1 MRLGSLHRKFRP
13 ASSEALGL
21 TARGSHDGNAERADS
36 DRSRSPRVALRSR
49 GLIRLMTRLA
59 KLMGTDNMRMHD
71 FRRGSRTASNLG
83 ILAAT
88 ITLVAARSASAD
100 LMLDFAND
108 RPDASTVPAYIT
120 FTGGGAFDA
129 TADINGVETT
139 LQLGQSY
146 LMSSL
151 SNGVDVTEYKSGKVF
166 VSLGVG
172 LTDLTAAADYQP
184 NFVAPGTP
192 NFLTRFDKYEISY
205 VGGSGGANLSSADF
219 FGIPLQLQSTGGG
232 PTASPKTLTWYNS
245 NTASVFSGLGALANG
260 TTDTSTD
267 TSGAIVSGADKNG
280 LTVTVNTNKGPETL
294 TGVVRVIAPSSVNQ
308 GPGGTTPFPSLQNY
322 LAHLQTGGPGSTP
335 ITATIAGANGQ
346 ISDGGPFQDYNFTA
360 YISNSVQTIDN
371 NNTMVMVNVGDL
383 VLDGN
388 VTVSG
393 KSQRITIVIQK
404 QYLTDYAIYG
414 ANLLANA
421 TIVGGNPNMIV
432 QKVLG
437 DYFSGLTF
445 GFIGST
451 EPNPNCSTNTYN
463 CQGDTIG
470 DSPSWTWYGNRPE
483 GVDEPPKLAL
493 SNAYSAAQPNNPYYN
508 QYAAYLNDNA
518 DGQVVTDSYGFAFT
532 DRLAAPLASLDDNTT
547 LTLTV
552 LPDGDG
558 LGGAPAPVPEP
569 STWAMLLLG
578 FLGLG
583 FAGRRALRKSEAH
596 A

>member
-1 MRLGSLHRKFRP
+1 
-13 ASSEALGL
+13 
-21 TARGSHDGNAERADS
+21 
-36 DRSRSPRVALRSR
+36 
-49 GLIRLMTRLA
+49 MTRPA

-71 FRRGSRTASNLG
+71 FRRGSRTASSLG

-88 ITLVAARSASAD
+88 ITLVAARPASAD

-151 SNGVDVTEYKSGKVF
+151 SGVDVTEYKSGKVF
-166 VSLGVG
+166 VSLGVR
-172 LTDLTAAADYQP
+172 LTGLTAAADYQP
-184 NFVAPGTP
+184 NFVAPQDNA

-205 VGGSGGANLSSADF
+205 APGKNGVLSGGANLSSTDF
-219 FGIPLQLQSTGGG
+219 FGIPLQLTSTGGG
-232 PTASPKTLTWYNS
+232 PATPPKTLTWYNG
-245 NTASVFSGLGALANG
+245 NTATVFGGLGSLANG
-260 TTDTSTD
+260 TTDTVIN
-267 TSGAIVSGADKNG
+267 TSGAIVQGNNG
-280 LTVTVNTNKGPETL
+280 VTTTVQTTKGPETL

-346 ISDGGPFQDYNFTA
+346 ISDGGPFQDYKFTA

-393 KSQRITIVIQK
+393 KSQRITILIPK

-414 ANLLANA
+414 AAVAEKN
-421 TIVGGNPNMIV
+421 TTVVGGDPNQIV
-432 QKVLG
+432 EKVLG
-437 DYFSGLTF
+437 DYFSGLNF

-451 EPNPNCSTNTYN
+451 VPNPTTNADWN
-463 CQGDTIG
+463 GKPLGQ
-470 DSPSWTWYGNRPE
+470 SPSWTWYGNIPD
-483 GVDEPPKLAL
+483 GVGGPGALPLAD
-493 SNAYSAAQPNNPYYN
+493 AYSYAQPGDCSAGAADATCYYN
-508 QYAAYLNDNA
+508 TYAAYLNDNA
-518 DGQVVTDSYGFAFT
+518 GGEAVTDSYGFPFT
-532 DRLAAPLASLDDNTT
+532 DRLAAPLAALDDNTT
-547 LTLTV
+547 LTLTI
-552 LPDGDG
+552 LPDSDG

-583 FAGRRALRKSEAH
+583 FAGRRAARKSEAR